1 MFHCVKAATQGRPY
15 KQISSKVSKSELH
28 CTHLLYRNVAKIAE
42 HPLVRIPLGGCS
54 SYQMLNVAVFATL
67 ERYLIIACLK
77 LAIKIIS
84 QRAKLVGNLQ
94 NQRCI

>member
-28 CTHLLYRNVAKIAE
+28 CTHLLYGNVAKIAE

-54 SYQMLNVAVFATL
+54 LY
-67 ERYLIIACLK
+67 
-77 LAIKIIS
+77 
-84 QRAKLVGNLQ
+84 
-94 NQRCI
+94 